1 MAEDEMAVLLQDAIS
16 ELQASR
22 KQTEALVRQ
31 NQQLVEQ
38 NTDLTHR
45 VKELVEG
52 HSRGPQKQSGRK
64 VQVSVHTKVRC
75 LYLSLS

>member
-52 HSRGPQKQSGRK
+52 HSRGRRKQSGPK

-75 LYLSLS
+75 LYLSFS